1 MRWDLLVF
9 LLFLVET
16 GSGFILGY
24 IIATDARRIIFN
36 ENIGIVCEASSFI
49 VCCNMGWNL
58 VVCS

>member
-1 MRWDLLVF
+1 M
-9 LLFLVET
+9 ET
-16 GSGFILGY
+16 GSGFKLGY

-49 VCCNMGWNL
+49 VCYNMGWNL